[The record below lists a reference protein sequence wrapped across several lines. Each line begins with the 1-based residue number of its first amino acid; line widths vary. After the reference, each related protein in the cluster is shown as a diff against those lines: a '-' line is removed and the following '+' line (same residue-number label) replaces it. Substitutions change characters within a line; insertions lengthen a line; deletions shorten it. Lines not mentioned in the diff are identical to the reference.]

1 MVYSIGECV
10 RACTMAAAFCC
21 ALCVCVHFLADAL
34 YRGGTSMSVRKLR
47 EMTAEEVGRTLAFV
61 CYILA
66 DVVVAVGTEVPTM
79 CL

>member
-1 MVYSIGECV
+1 M
-10 RACTMAAAFCC
+10 
-21 ALCVCVHFLADAL
+21 CVHFLADAL